1 MADTAKENRLNS
13 AAMDGLLLSTI
24 TITASLINSLVEI
37 TGMLPATLLWMAK
50 FGGCIY
56 MLTHIMRR
64 YSNRFTGIS
73 YRGVFKYGAVVCF
86 FSSLVCSGYMLLS
99 LTILFPEQLQVAI
112 DQINTMIAN
121 GTFSTPD
128 EKVLELMIDKLPKIT
143 FITSFIYYTIIGTV
157 MSSVIANFTKKY

>member
-56 MLTHIMRR
+56 MLTYIMKQYTNR
-64 YSNRFTGIS
+64 YPNLS
-73 YRGVFKYGAVVCF
+73 YRGIFKYGLIVCF
-86 FSSLVCSGYMLLS
+86 FSSIVCSGFMLLS

-112 DQINTMIAN
+112 EQIHTMIAN
-121 GTFSTPD
+121 GTFSAPD

-143 FITSFIYYTIIGTV
+143 FITSFIYYIIIGAV